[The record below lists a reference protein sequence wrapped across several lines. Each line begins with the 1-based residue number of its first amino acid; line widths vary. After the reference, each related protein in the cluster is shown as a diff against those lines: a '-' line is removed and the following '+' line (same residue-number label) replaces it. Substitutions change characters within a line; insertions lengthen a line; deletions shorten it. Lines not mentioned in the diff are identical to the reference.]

1 MVTSR
6 RFSHKAV
13 LTPSNLCGQ
22 AEYLHDRNAAIWYT
36 KWLQLCAGSSKFGA
50 YQVFSK
56 KNNMLCFLA
65 VVPVYRRQHIA
76 RQMVSFMLTLM
87 KDGED
92 ITITAS

>member
-1 MVTSR
+1 MVYEM
-6 RFSHKAV
+6 AAA
-13 LTPSNLCGQ
+13 LCR
-22 AEYLHDRNAAIWYT
+22 ELKVW
-36 KWLQLCAGSSKFGA
+36 CVSSFFKR
-50 YQVFSK
+50 
-56 KNNMLCFLA
+56 NNMLCFLA